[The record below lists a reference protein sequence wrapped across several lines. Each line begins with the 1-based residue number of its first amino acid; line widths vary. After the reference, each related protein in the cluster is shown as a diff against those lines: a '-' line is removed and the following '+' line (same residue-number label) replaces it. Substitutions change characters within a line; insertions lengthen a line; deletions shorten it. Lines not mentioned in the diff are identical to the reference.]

1 MEFIESPLFTKLIG
15 EYLSDDEYATLQWH
29 LALHPESGDLVPG
42 SGGLRKIRWL
52 KRGSGKRGGLRVIYY
67 YKTLQGEIWLLTV
80 YSKNEEQNIPSH
92 ILKKIK
98 EELIK

>member
-1 MEFIESPLFTKLIG
+1 MEFIG
-15 EYLSDDEYATLQWH
+15 EYFSDDEYATLQWH

-80 YSKNEEQNIPSH
+80 YRKNEEQNIPSH